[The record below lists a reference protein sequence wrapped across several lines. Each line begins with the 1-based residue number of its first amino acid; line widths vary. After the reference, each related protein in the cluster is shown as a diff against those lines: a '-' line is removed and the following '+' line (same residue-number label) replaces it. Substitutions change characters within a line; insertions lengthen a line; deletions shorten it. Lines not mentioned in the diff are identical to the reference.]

1 MQTTLMRAINN
12 SQVDGFPP
20 KSQLTTVYLESDI
33 DPSLVD
39 VPVADFPFKD
49 PALASECKLC
59 VLALVVADCLHR
71 PAPCTV

>member
-49 PALASECKLC
+49 PALASE
-59 VLALVVADCLHR
+59 
-71 PAPCTV
+71 